1 FQLAQRVYEYSKS
14 IFKQA
19 NRASAVTKG
28 TKLTVTA
35 VKKRSTGSRYFVL
48 SDGKYV
54 TALQSYV
61 TE

>member
-1 FQLAQRVYEYSKS
+1 

-48 SDGKYV
+48 SNGKYV